1 MSIRRSVGPDET
13 HPRVLRSLADE
24 IGEPLF
30 ILFEKLWQS
39 REITNDWEREN
50 VTLAFRNVKKEVL
63 GSYLPVSNKITE
75 S

>member
-1 MSIRRSVGPDET
+1 MTGK
-13 HPRVLRSLADE
+13 
-24 IGEPLF
+24 
-30 ILFEKLWQS
+30 EK
-39 REITNDWEREN
+39 N